1 MRAQLLSVFMAIAA
15 GAEFI
20 PAPDASAHI
29 FYFDLQSLGTQTTNP
44 DGSTTYALTAS
55 VLGNGAWANGTD
67 ADWGNSHEIPWY
79 SFAVTNPD
87 GANVTLSL
95 VGGVTR
101 VGALVTRGDLTPAFT
116 LYDGLLPLNS
126 HDGASALPLPDP
138 YKDGGWQALADTTL
152 ANDADEIGTIQY
164 LGHAGSVNSTA
175 QTVSLSLFL
184 AAGNYTVTP
193 GGSCYE
199 CFPHY
204 ERLFDPENPDNPYY
218 DPNYPNYAA
227 DLPAIEA
234 NARARRG
241 FNMNLTIQPVPVPA
255 AVYLFGTGLIGLA
268 GLARRRMTTQGS

>member
-1 MRAQLLSVFMAIAA
+1 MRKQCVSMLLALAA
-15 GAEFI
+15 LTGFV
-20 PAPDASAHI
+20 PTPDVSAHI
-29 FYFDLQSLGTQTTNP
+29 FYFDLQALGTPTVNP
-44 DGSTTYALTAS
+44 NGSTTYALTAS

-79 SFAVTNPD
+79 SFTVSNPD
-87 GANVTLSL
+87 GALVDLSMA
-95 VGGVTR
+95 GGVTR

-116 LYDGLLPLNS
+116 LYSGLLPPQS
-126 HDGASALPLPDP
+126 HDGAPLFPLPDP

-152 ANDADEIGTIQY
+152 GNDAGEEGTIQY

-204 ERLFDPENPDNPYY
+204 ERIFDPENPDNPYY

-227 DLPAIEA
+227 DLSGIES

-241 FNMNLTIQPVPVPA
+241 FNMNLTIQPVPA
-255 AVYLFGTGLIGLA
+255 AVYLFGTGLVGLA
-268 GLARRRMTTQGS
+268 GLARRRMRGTA